1 MTSNEW
7 KDTSWIDNY
16 DLMIEEQERNR
27 IIAFINSIIVDLEKF
42 NDNAEDLKAIVKI
55 LESEDWALGY

>member
-1 MTSNEW
+1 MTSSNWLNE
-7 KDTSWIDNY
+7 SWIDNY

-27 IIAFINSIIVDLEKF
+27 IITFINSIIVDLEKF

-55 LESEDWALGY
+55 LESEEWALGY

>member
-1 MTSNEW
+1 MMSNEW

-27 IIAFINSIIVDLEKF
+27 IITFINSIIVDLEKF

>member
-1 MTSNEW
+1 MMSNPWDNEYW
-7 KDTSWIDNY
+7 LDNY

-27 IIAFINSIIVDLEKF
+27 IITFINSIIVDLEKF
-42 NDNAEDLKAIVKI
+42 NDGAEDLKAIVNI

>member
-1 MTSNEW
+1 MSNPWDNEYW
-7 KDTSWIDNY
+7 LDNY

-27 IIAFINSIIVDLEKF
+27 IITFINSIIVDLEKF
-42 NDNAEDLKAIVKI
+42 NDGAEDLKAIVNI